1 MPLRSISKGHMIF
14 RGKGNLA
21 QMPFVVSYHQGL
33 KFEKK
38 RSLKTVYH
46 SCKFSSETLQQMFLM
61 PGGEKSFKKELMD
74 CARAAEGAEQEE
86 PTRVAEKE
94 L

>member
-1 MPLRSISKGHMIF
+1 MIF

-21 QMPFVVSYHQGL
+21 QMPFVVSYRQGL

-38 RSLKTVYH
+38 GSLKTVYH
-46 SCKFSSETLQQMFLM
+46 SCKLSSETLQQMFLM

-74 CARAAEGAEQEE
+74 CARAEEGVEQEK